1 MIQYLIAGEA
11 ALPLASNRQD
21 FSQIGHVEV
30 ADTPR
35 ENLAGA
41 LEIVK
46 TRVIFQA
53 FLILGFC
60 RLGRIGY
67 LPKVRGCDKR
77 INPLVLPPGAFVAIA
92 MKFLMVLAAKGHC
105 KFVANLSS

>member
-46 TRVIFQA
+46 TRDS
-53 FLILGFC
+53 ILEW
-60 RLGRIGY
+60 
-67 LPKVRGCDKR
+67 
-77 INPLVLPPGAFVAIA
+77 
-92 MKFLMVLAAKGHC
+92 VLAASMQQVTVQPVGIETGQ
-105 KFVANLSS
+105 